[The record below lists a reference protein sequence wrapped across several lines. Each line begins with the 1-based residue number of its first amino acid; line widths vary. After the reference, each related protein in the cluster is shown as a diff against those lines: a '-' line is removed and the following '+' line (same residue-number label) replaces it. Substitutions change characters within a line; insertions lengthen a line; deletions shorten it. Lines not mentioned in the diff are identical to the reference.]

1 MIDNAPIAYGK
12 DELTFSINLQE
23 NKAQDW
29 MADWSGRV
37 VVEGKTYF
45 LNGYIKK
52 EGWVAGKLKPEQGNI
67 NISVSASNQDI
78 SNLMIVNNHIDH
90 VGTLNRVNGGSTGSS
105 MNYWYIYYLFY

>member
-1 MIDNAPIAYGK
+1 MDNNILVSYGK

-23 NKAQDW
+23 NKAEDW

-52 EGWVAGKLKPEQGNI
+52 NGWIAGRLKPEKSI
-67 NISVSASNQDI
+67 N
-78 SNLMIVNNHIDH
+78 NNT
-90 VGTLNRVNGGSTGSS
+90 VAKTPSEEPP
-105 MNYWYIYYLFY
+105 IYDDDGDVIPF

>member
-1 MIDNAPIAYGK
+1 MNDNMPVAYGK

-23 NKAQDW
+23 NKAEDW

-52 EGWVAGKLKPEQGNI
+52 EGWVAGRLKPESGSTNL
-67 NISVSASNQDI
+67 NRNQDQPAPSYNEDDDVI
-78 SNLMIVNNHIDH
+78 P
-90 VGTLNRVNGGSTGSS
+90 
-105 MNYWYIYYLFY
+105 F

>member
-52 EGWVAGKLKPEQGNI
+52 EGWVAGRLK
-67 NISVSASNQDI
+67 ADT
-78 SNLMIVNNHIDH
+78 
-90 VGTLNRVNGGSTGSS
+90 GTTITKPDQERSTQNPPSY
-105 MNYWYIYYLFY
+105 NDDDVIPF

>member
-1 MIDNAPIAYGK
+1 MNDNMPVAYGK

-23 NKAQDW
+23 NKAEDW

-52 EGWVAGKLKPEQGNI
+52 EGWVAGRLKVDTGNI
-67 NISVSASNQDI
+67 ITKPDQE
-78 SNLMIVNNHIDH
+78 
-90 VGTLNRVNGGSTGSS
+90 RSTQNPPSY
-105 MNYWYIYYLFY
+105 NDDDVIPF

>member
-1 MIDNAPIAYGK
+1 MNNTPVSYGK

-23 NKAQDW
+23 NKAEDW

-52 EGWVAGKLKPEQGNI
+52 DGWIAGRLKPEKT
-67 NISVSASNQDI
+67 
-78 SNLMIVNNHIDH
+78 NNT
-90 VGTLNRVNGGSTGSS
+90 TLLDTPSTEPPKY
-105 MNYWYIYYLFY
+105 NDDDDDVIPF

>member
-1 MIDNAPIAYGK
+1 MDNNIPVSYGK

-23 NKAQDW
+23 NKPEDW

-52 EGWVAGKLKPEQGNI
+52 DGWIAGRLKPEKSI
-67 NISVSASNQDI
+67 N
-78 SNLMIVNNHIDH
+78 NNT
-90 VGTLNRVNGGSTGSS
+90 VTKTQSEGST
-105 MNYWYIYYLFY
+105 IYDDDDGEVIPF

>member
-1 MIDNAPIAYGK
+1 MNNNMPVSYGK

-23 NKAQDW
+23 NKSEDW

-52 EGWVAGKLKPEQGNI
+52 DGWIAGRLKPEKT
-67 NISVSASNQDI
+67 I
-78 SNLMIVNNHIDH
+78 SNNNPVIRTPSEDPPMYDDDGD
-90 VGTLNRVNGGSTGSS
+90 V
-105 MNYWYIYYLFY
+105 IPF

>member
-1 MIDNAPIAYGK
+1 MPVSYGK

-23 NKAQDW
+23 NKSEDW

-52 EGWVAGKLKPEQGNI
+52 DGWIAGRLKPEKSI
-67 NISVSASNQDI
+67 NNDNPV
-78 SNLMIVNNHIDH
+78 IDS
-90 VGTLNRVNGGSTGSS
+90 STEEPP
-105 MNYWYIYYLFY
+105 IYDDDGEVIPF

>member
-1 MIDNAPIAYGK
+1 MNNNMPVSYGK

-23 NKAQDW
+23 NKSEDW

-52 EGWVAGKLKPEQGNI
+52 DGWIAGTIKTRK
-67 NISVSASNQDI
+67 
-78 SNLMIVNNHIDH
+78 
-90 VGTLNRVNGGSTGSS
+90 
-105 MNYWYIYYLFY
+105 IY

>member
-1 MIDNAPIAYGK
+1 MDDNIPVSYGK

-23 NKAQDW
+23 NKAEDW

-52 EGWVAGKLKPEQGNI
+52 NGWIAGRLKPEKSI
-67 NISVSASNQDI
+67 N
-78 SNLMIVNNHIDH
+78 NNT
-90 VGTLNRVNGGSTGSS
+90 VTKTPSEEPP
-105 MNYWYIYYLFY
+105 IYDDDGDVIPF

>member
-1 MIDNAPIAYGK
+1 MDNNIPVSYGK

-23 NKAQDW
+23 NKPEDW

-52 EGWVAGKLKPEQGNI
+52 DGWIAGRLKPEKSI
-67 NISVSASNQDI
+67 N
-78 SNLMIVNNHIDH
+78 NNT
-90 VGTLNRVNGGSTGSS
+90 VTKTQLEETT
-105 MNYWYIYYLFY
+105 IYDDDGEVIPFWFKIAL

>member
-1 MIDNAPIAYGK
+1 MNNNMPVSYGK

-23 NKAQDW
+23 NKSEDW

-52 EGWVAGKLKPEQGNI
+52 DGWIAGRLKPEKSI
-67 NISVSASNQDI
+67 NNDNPVMDS
-78 SNLMIVNNHIDH
+78 
-90 VGTLNRVNGGSTGSS
+90 STEEPP
-105 MNYWYIYYLFY
+105 IYDDDGEVIPF

>member
-23 NKAQDW
+23 NKAEDW

-67 NISVSASNQDI
+67 NIIQ
-78 SNLMIVNNHIDH
+78 NLD
-90 VGTLNRVNGGSTGSS
+90 TSS
-105 MNYWYIYYLFY
+105 QPGPSYNDDDDVIPF

>member
-1 MIDNAPIAYGK
+1 MNNNMPVSYGK

-23 NKAQDW
+23 NKPEDW

-52 EGWVAGKLKPEQGNI
+52 DGWIAGRLKPEK
-67 NISVSASNQDI
+67 
-78 SNLMIVNNHIDH
+78 
-90 VGTLNRVNGGSTGSS
+90 TSTYSTPATD
-105 MNYWYIYYLFY
+105 NDAKEPPIYDDDGEVIPF

>member
-1 MIDNAPIAYGK
+1 MNNNMPVSYGK

-23 NKAQDW
+23 NKSEDW

-52 EGWVAGKLKPEQGNI
+52 DGWIAGRLKPEQKNNTI
-67 NISVSASNQDI
+67 TQNEDPFTETPPTYKDDDI
-78 SNLMIVNNHIDH
+78 VP
-90 VGTLNRVNGGSTGSS
+90 
-105 MNYWYIYYLFY
+105 F

>member
-1 MIDNAPIAYGK
+1 MVDNAPIAYGK

-23 NKAQDW
+23 NKAEDW

-67 NISVSASNQDI
+67 NIIKNPD
-78 SNLMIVNNHIDH
+78 
-90 VGTLNRVNGGSTGSS
+90 TSTQKAPSY
-105 MNYWYIYYLFY
+105 NDDDDVIPF

>member
-1 MIDNAPIAYGK
+1 MNNNMPVSYGK

-23 NKAQDW
+23 NKSEDW

-52 EGWVAGKLKPEQGNI
+52 DGWIAGRLNQKKQLVTTILLSEPRLKIHLCMMMMME
-67 NISVSASNQDI
+67 
-78 SNLMIVNNHIDH
+78 M
-90 VGTLNRVNGGSTGSS
+90 
-105 MNYWYIYYLFY
+105 LFHFNF

>member
-1 MIDNAPIAYGK
+1 MNNNTPVSYGK

-23 NKAQDW
+23 NKAEDW

-52 EGWVAGKLKPEQGNI
+52 DGWIAGRLKPEKT
-67 NISVSASNQDI
+67 
-78 SNLMIVNNHIDH
+78 NNT
-90 VGTLNRVNGGSTGSS
+90 TLVDTPSTEPPKY
-105 MNYWYIYYLFY
+105 NDDDDVIPF